1 MVRDVKTNPYSILKT
16 FVSKNKININLK
28 LGNDF
33 LEIKSTDLPIADRY
47 STGTQVTK
55 AKIALVFEK
64 SMLEEQT
71 TIEEFIQEEVEK
83 VDLNEVDQKILTID
97 DFLDD
102 IEGK

>member
-1 MVRDVKTNPYSILKT
+1 
-16 FVSKNKININLK
+16 
-28 LGNDF
+28 
-33 LEIKSTDLPIADRY
+33 
-47 STGTQVTK
+47 
-55 AKIALVFEK
+55 
-64 SMLEEQT
+64 MLEEQT